1 MCSTRFQDGSI
12 ARRTDMNTPAVPHQI
27 RKVFEGRVFSVVVES
42 ITTRKGGKMDV
53 EIVRHPGS
61 VVLIPMTD
69 AGEIILVRQYRH
81 SIGRDAWELPA
92 GTLKPNEEP
101 KKAAEREC
109 HEEIGLI
116 PSTLDLLGTFYPTP
130 GYCDEEM
137 NFYRATGLREPREGE
152 TAEQDEDEDIEKQSF
167 TVQQIR
173 SMIRS
178 GEIIDM
184 KTVAGL
190 ALL

>member
-1 MCSTRFQDGSI
+1 
-12 ARRTDMNTPAVPHQI
+12 MNTPAVPHQI

-42 ITTRKGGKMDV
+42 ITTRKDGKMDV

-167 TVQQIR
+167 TVQQIC